1 MQFVTHSEDETIAVG
16 RELAALLPERAI
28 VSLAGDLGAGKTTL
42 VKGIA
47 AARAGVDPDDVS
59 SPTFTLVHEYGASP
73 RLVYHIDLYR
83 LETARELATLG
94 LEELDEK
101 PALILIEWANRFNR
115 LPLDLTHHIEI
126 HHAAGGQRTITLSP
140 CA

>member
-1 MQFVTHSEDETIAVG
+1 MQFVTHSEEETIAVG
-16 RELAALLPERAI
+16 RELAALLPESAV

-47 AARAGVDPDDVS
+47 AARAGVDPDEVS

-94 LEELDEK
+94 LEELDER
-101 PALILIEWANRFNR
+101 PALILIEWANRFTR
-115 LPLDLTHHIEI
+115 LPLEITHRIEI
-126 HHAAGGQRTITLSP
+126 RHGVNGVRTITLTAS
-140 CA
+140 